1 MQDPK
6 DTRKGL
12 GQHVPL
18 GSQPEGNTGGFFSGL
33 FAGKHQQEN
42 VFKSEAKKAQPGGK
56 SVSESGLQVDRQAF
70 AGNPLTKGIYLFG
83 GPGSG
88 KTFLMDLFMTNVS
101 IPQKRRIHYAE
112 FMLSIQRLN
121 HKNKEVPLLLLF
133 TNKTLKG
140 WLRKPLAK
148 YRARNRDLLPANLP
162 GRVPSDRHR
171 RRHHNETTLHLPLGP
186 PGSTSR
192 KFPAHKNKN

>member
-6 DTRKGL
+6 DLRKGL

-33 FAGKHQQEN
+33 FGGTHHQEN
-42 VFKSEAKKAQPGGK
+42 VFKSEAKKAHQGGK
-56 SVSESGLQVDRQAF
+56 SGLESELQVDRQAF

-101 IPQKRRIHYAE
+101 ILQKRRIHYAE

-121 HKNKEVPLLLLF
+121 HKNKEVPLPSLF
-133 TNKTLKG
+133 TNKTPKG

-148 YRARNRDLLPANLP
+148 YRARNRDRLPANLP

-171 RRHHNETTLHLPLGP
+171 RRHHNEKALQLPLGP
-186 PGSTSR
+186 PGSTSGISLTI
-192 KFPAHKNKN
+192 KT